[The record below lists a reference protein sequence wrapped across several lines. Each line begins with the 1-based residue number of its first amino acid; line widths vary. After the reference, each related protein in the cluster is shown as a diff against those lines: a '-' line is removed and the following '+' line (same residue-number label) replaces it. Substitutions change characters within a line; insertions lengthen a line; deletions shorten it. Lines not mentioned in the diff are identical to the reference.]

1 VSAADGL
8 SSSNSKPTGVD
19 FLIILAV
26 VGGIFDIL
34 GAVLLLA
41 VTSVS
46 LSWLG
51 ILVGP
56 GIARLLFL
64 ILSTISLL
72 LLFSG
77 VTSFLLAYG
86 LWRGR
91 GWAWTW
97 ALTSAIIGLT
107 ASIVALGV
115 GIGIVGVVSNG
126 LSIYYLTRTEVKVFF
141 GKASSLESKRFSRL
155 LSIDEKFCVH
165 CGNRLNGKEA
175 YCPICGSD

>member
-1 VSAADGL
+1 MISWLLDSFPISFVRAVDGL
-8 SSSNSKPTGVD
+8 SSSNSKPAGVV
-19 FLIILAV
+19 FLTILIV

-41 VTSVS
+41 VRSVS

-51 ILVGP
+51 ILVGS
-56 GIARLLFL
+56 GIIRLLFL
-64 ILSTISLL
+64 ILSAISLL

-77 VTSFLLAYG
+77 VTSFFLAYG

-97 ALTSAIIGLT
+97 ALTSAIVGLI
-107 ASIVALGV
+107 ASIVALVV
-115 GIGIVGVVSNG
+115 GIGIVGVASNG

-141 GKASSLESKRFSRL
+141 AKASV
-155 LSIDEKFCVH
+155 LS
-165 CGNRLNGKEA
+165 
-175 YCPICGSD
+175 P